1 MFILALS
8 FNENQNSRMF
18 YIRAFVA
25 VFAVFALA
33 DFADN
38 ADF

>member
-1 MFILALS
+1 MFILARS
-8 FNENQNSRMF
+8 FNENQNSSMF
-18 YIRAFVA
+18 YIRAFV
-25 VFAVFALA
+25 AVFALA